1 MPNLPAPY
9 VSPWKELA
17 RNLRALWADLKLR
30 IQELWRRN
38 REGDLSV
45 PGFWPTDLA
54 PLFWPV
60 LLALFLALLIS
71 AGVQL
76 FAWRASS
83 PPPASVSAPPAPT
96 ASGSSPSLL
105 PVPVRELPAQQPLP
119 VEDAE
124 SSPVVESPQSPVVL
138 QLDPLLDLFLD
149 GSAPSGVLKAAR
161 PESAD
166 NRLVLV
172 LDDGWW
178 QLIDAERS
186 TLADGWLERSRLQ
199 GYSTLHLVDGEDRLL
214 GRSARVGAGMILFN
228 DVSPA

>member
-1 MPNLPAPY
+1 MVRGSRPD
-9 VSPWKELA
+9 A
-17 RNLRALWADLKLR
+17 RCRCAGAWAGRAAR
-30 IQELWRRN
+30 FFPIY
-38 REGDLSV
+38 SV
-45 PGFWPTDLA
+45 PVRGI
-54 PLFWPV
+54 V
-60 LLALFLALLIS
+60 C
-71 AGVQL
+71 
-76 FAWRASS
+76 
-83 PPPASVSAPPAPT
+83 
-96 ASGSSPSLL
+96 SSPSLL
-105 PVPVRELPAQQPLP
+105 PVPFRELPVPQSLP

-124 SSPVVESPQSPVVL
+124 SSPVVESPQPPVVL

-186 TLADGWLERSRLQ
+186 TLADGWLERSRLL
-199 GYSTLHLVDGEDRLL
+199 GYSALHLVDGEDRLL

>member
-60 LLALFLALLIS
+60 LLALLIS

-76 FAWRASS
+76 FAWSVSS
-83 PPPASVSAPPAPT
+83 PPPASVSAPT
-96 ASGSSPSLL
+96 ASGSEASLL
-105 PVPVRELPAQQPLP
+105 PVPVRELPVPQP
-119 VEDAE
+119 VAMEDAE
-124 SSPVVESPQSPVVL
+124 SLLVNESPQPPVVL

-186 TLADGWLERSRLQ
+186 TLADGWLERSRLL
-199 GYSTLHLVDGEDRLL
+199 GYSALHLVDGEDRLL

-228 DVSPA
+228 EVSPA